1 MTAAELE
8 ALQSSVE
15 ATSDGLR
22 VTWRQRADAIAAK
35 MMEAEAA
42 GGVTSYTINGRT
54 VTKSLEWLASQHK
67 YAISQANI
75 EECGGIDSVSI
86 TFR

>member
-8 ALQSSVE
+8 ALQTSVE
-15 ATSDGLR
+15 TSSDALR
-22 VTWRQRADAIAAK
+22 VTWRQRADAIAVR
-35 MMEAEAA
+35 MMEAENN
-42 GGVTSYTINGRT
+42 GGITSYTINGRT
-54 VTKSLEWLASQHK
+54 VTKSIEWLTNQHK

-75 EECGGIDSVSI
+75 EECGGVDSVGI